1 LLPEA
6 DGEIRQ
12 PVPLPAGSPETYQRS
27 GFTYR
32 SATAASGAV
41 VTREVG
47 YRPCV
52 VNVAAISVLVE
63 LGTATWSEPQAIAY
77 ETAQEGVRQAIGYYA
92 HLIGEEEAAAEP
104 DTAAIA
110 EWREAQQAW
119 AARGQE
125 LTPLETRAIK
135 RIRADADKLL
145 SVDVDDEDDDTDDDT
160 DDDETD
166 DDSDDDADNVD
177 DDDDEN
183 DDD

>member
-1 LLPEA
+1 
-6 DGEIRQ
+6 
-12 PVPLPAGSPETYQRS
+12 
-27 GFTYR
+27 
-32 SATAASGAV
+32 V

-92 HLIGEEEAAAEP
+92 HLIGEAEAAADP
-104 DTAAIA
+104 DAAAIA

-145 SVDVDDEDDDTDDDT
+145 SVDVDVDDEDEDEDDEDDDT

-166 DDSDDDADNVD
+166 DDSDDDADDVD

>member
-1 LLPEA
+1 M
-6 DGEIRQ
+6 
-12 PVPLPAGSPETYQRS
+12 
-27 GFTYR
+27 
-32 SATAASGAV
+32 
-41 VTREVG
+41 TREVG

-110 EWREAQQAW
+110 GWREAQQAW

-125 LTPLETRAIK
+125 LTPLETRAVK
-135 RIRADADKLL
+135 RIRADADDLL
-145 SVDVDDEDDDTDDDT
+145 SVDVDDEDDDDEDIDEHDLDDENG
-160 DDDETD
+160 DDDE
-166 DDSDDDADNVD
+166 DSDEVGDGDRDLDGDATDVDEGDDGD
-177 DDDDEN
+177 DGSEGDETLGRT
-183 DDD
+183 